1 MILEDFYLKLKIYKL
16 STEYLKDI
24 SFECKNE
31 NITILGAN
39 GAGKTTLAKAIVGLY
54 ENNSIFIDDISFY
67 KLNSKKRAEVL
78 NYIPS
83 KLEVFDEYISVKEY
97 LYLSILN
104 GVKEETLEDVMS
116 LLNIQHLK
124 DKSCKLLSSGE
135 SQLLLFASALL
146 QNSTYT
152 IFDEPTANLD
162 SDKKINIYKVLQNNT
177 KGFNIVITHDLNLA
191 YKLGYRIINIDHG
204 TISFD
209 GNSKEFFEPNNLQK
223 FFGDSIKQIDGYYM
237 VNYE

>member
-1 MILEDFYLKLKIYKL
+1 MILEDFYLKLKIDKFQ
-16 STEYLKDI
+16 TEYLKDI

-54 ENNSIFIDDISFY
+54 ENDAIFIDDTPFN
-67 KLNSKKRAEVL
+67 KLSSKKRAEIL

-83 KLEVFDEYISVKEY
+83 KLEIFDEYISVKEY

-104 GVKEETLEDVMS
+104 GIEEDQLDKVMK
-116 LLNIQHLK
+116 LLDIQHLEN
-124 DKSCKLLSSGE
+124 KSCKQLSSGE

-162 SDKKINIYKVLQNNT
+162 SDKKINIFKALQNQT

-191 YKLGYRIINIDHG
+191 YKLGYRIINIDYG

-209 GNSKEFFEPNNLQK
+209 GSSKEFFEPNNLQK

-237 VNYE
+237 VNY